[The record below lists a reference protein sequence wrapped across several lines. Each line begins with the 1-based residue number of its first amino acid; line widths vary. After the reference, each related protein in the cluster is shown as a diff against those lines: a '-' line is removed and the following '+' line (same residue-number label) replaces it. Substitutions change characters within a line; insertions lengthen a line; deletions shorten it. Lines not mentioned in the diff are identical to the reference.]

1 MGRPQ
6 PNQHCVPCDARP
18 TKEAAPI
25 IHRMIDSITMN
36 PSEASRGVGIEAV
49 GRTANMLALAKNSA
63 MPIGDATGTLAS
75 ERVKGIEPSS

>member
-18 TKEAAPI
+18 TKEAAP
-25 IHRMIDSITMN
+25 
-36 PSEASRGVGIEAV
+36 RGVEIEAV